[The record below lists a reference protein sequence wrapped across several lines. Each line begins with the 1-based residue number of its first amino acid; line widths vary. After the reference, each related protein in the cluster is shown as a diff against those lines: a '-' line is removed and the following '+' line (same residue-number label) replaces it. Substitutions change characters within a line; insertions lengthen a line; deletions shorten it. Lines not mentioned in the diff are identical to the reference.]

1 MSEKHTLQGG
11 EPAAAQGEEPAVTQV
26 EETLLAGIEAVLM
39 IADAPVTAEALAVSL
54 GIDTGAVTAACRQL
68 QADYDGR
75 QPGTRRRGF
84 ELREA
89 SGGWRIYS
97 RSDYHDLVSDFLTAG
112 QTATLSQA
120 ALETLAVIA
129 YRQPVTRAR
138 ISAIRGVNVDG
149 VVRTLLMRGLIVEAG
164 TEELTGARQFTTT
177 GQFLESL
184 GIDSLDELPD
194 IAPFLPAD
202 DDVATGDDIDLDA
215 DADEPAAPAEVGLE
229 ASGEPADT

>member
-1 MSEKHTLQGG
+1 MSEQHTLQGG
-11 EPAAAQGEEPAVTQV
+11 GPAAVRGGEPAAPQGED
-26 EETLLAGIEAVLM
+26 TLLAGIEAVLM

-54 GIDTGAVTAACRQL
+54 GIDTGAAIAACRQL
-68 QADYDGR
+68 QADYDGT
-75 QPGTRRRGF
+75 QPGTRQRGF

-202 DDVATGDDIDLDA
+202 DDVATGDDIDLGA

-229 ASGEPADT
+229 TGGEPADT